1 MDNISSLNYFIPEL
15 TLTLTILIL
24 IIYDLFLKKEE
35 SNYTVYVASAG
46 LVFTMFML
54 LTSYSNVETNLFMG
68 MVAHDPFSFFFKFL
82 FVLAAFFTVIISSTS
97 SEMKGKYHGEFNTFV
112 LAITLGMFLLA
123 SAINLLLVY
132 IAFELVS
139 VTSYVVAGYLKDSKR
154 GSEAAL
160 KYVIYGGVSSGIM
173 LYGFSLLYGLTGT
186 LDISEIGRILSQNN
200 SGELTVLVSFLMILA
215 GFGYKIASVPFH
227 FWAPDVYEGSPTA
240 FTAFLSVGP
249 KAAGFAVL
257 IRFFNTA
264 FVSTGSVNMPEWFA
278 LEQLDWPQIMMWI
291 SAITMTLGNL
301 VALKQDNVKRMLAYS
316 SIAHAGYV
324 LMGIVVLTQDGL
336 FAMMFYL
343 SAYYLM
349 NLGAFFVVLNVA
361 DRFGSEEI
369 DGYNGL
375 VYKAPFLA
383 VCMGIFMFSLA
394 GIPPT
399 VGFIGKFYL
408 FAALIKGGSAY
419 YSLAV
424 IGAMNSVVSLYY
436 YARVLRAMFVRGEVS
451 DAVSP
456 IIKTPVVVIG
466 VLALPVMLF
475 GIYWV
480 PLSDFAHAS
489 LKLLII
495 H

>member
-15 TLTLTILIL
+15 TLTLTILVL
-24 IIYDLFLKKEE
+24 IVYDLFLKKEE
-35 SNYTVYVASAG
+35 SNYTAYVAAAG
-46 LVFTMFML
+46 LVFTLVTL
-54 LTSYSNVETNLFMG
+54 LSSYSNVETSLFLG
-68 MVAHDPFSFFFKFL
+68 MIAHDPFSFFFKFL
-82 FVLAAFFTVIISSTS
+82 FVLTAFFTVVISSTS
-97 SEMKGKYHGEFNTFV
+97 LEMKGKFHGEFNTFV
-112 LAITLGMFLLA
+112 LLITLGMFLLA
-123 SAINLLLVY
+123 SAMNLLLVY

-139 VTSYVVAGYLKDSKR
+139 VTSYIVSGYLKDSKR

-200 SGELTVLVSFLMILA
+200 SGDLTVLVSFLMILA

-249 KAAGFAVL
+249 KAAGFALL
-257 IRFFNTA
+257 IRFLNTA
-264 FVSTGSVNMPEWFA
+264 FVSQDNVNMASWGA
-278 LEQLDWPQIMMWI
+278 LEQLAWPEIMMWI

-301 VALKQDNVKRMLAYS
+301 VALKQDNVKRLLAYS

-419 YSLAV
+419 YPLAI
-424 IGAMNSVVSLYY
+424 IGALNSVVSLYY
-436 YARVLRAMFVRGEVS
+436 YARVLRAMFVRGE
-451 DAVSP
+451 AVDSEMP
-456 IIKTPVVVIG
+456 IIKTPVAVIG
-466 VLALPVMLF
+466 MLAFPVLLL
-475 GIYWV
+475 GLYWA

>member
-15 TLTLTILIL
+15 TLTLTILTL
-24 IIYDLFLKKEE
+24 IVYDLFLKKEE

-54 LTSYSNVETNLFMG
+54 LTSYSNVESSLFMG

-97 SEMKGKYHGEFNTFV
+97 SEMKGKHHGEFNTFIIV
-112 LAITLGMFLLA
+112 ITLGLFLLS
-123 SAINLLLVY
+123 SAINLLLIY
-132 IAFELVS
+132 IALELVS
-139 VTSYVVAGYLKDSKR
+139 VTSYVVSGYLKDSKR

-186 LDISEIGRILSQNN
+186 LDIAEIGRILSQNN
-200 SGELTVLVSFLMILA
+200 SGELSVLVSFLMILA

-227 FWAPDVYEGSPTA
+227 FWSPDVYEGSPTA

-257 IRFFNTA
+257 IRFFNIA

-278 LEQLDWPQIMMWI
+278 LKQLDWPQIMMWV

-349 NLGAFFVVLNVA
+349 NLGAFFVVLNVS
-361 DRFGSEEI
+361 DRFGLEEI

-383 VCMGIFMFSLA
+383 VCMGIFMLSLA

-424 IGAMNSVVSLYY
+424 LGAMNSVVSLYY
-436 YARVLRAMFVRGEVS
+436 YARVLRAMFFRGEVS
-451 DAVSP
+451 DAEPP
-456 IIKTPVVVIG
+456 IVKTPVVVIG
-466 VLALPVMLF
+466 MLALPVMIL
-475 GIYWV
+475 GIYWA

-489 LKLLII
+489 LKLLIS

>member
-1 MDNISSLNYFIPEL
+1 LDNISSLNYFIPEL

-24 IIYDLFLKKEE
+24 IVYDLFLKKEE

-46 LVFTMFML
+46 LVLTMFML
-54 LTSYSNVETNLFMG
+54 LTSYSNVESSLFMG

-97 SEMKGKYHGEFNTFV
+97 SEMKGKHHGEFNTFI
-112 LAITLGMFLLA
+112 LSITLGLFLLS
-123 SAINLLLVY
+123 SAINLLLIY

-139 VTSYVVAGYLKDSKR
+139 VTSYVVSGYLKDSKR

-186 LDISEIGRILSQNN
+186 LDIAEIGRILSQNN
-200 SGELTVLVSFLMILA
+200 SGELSVLVSFLMILA

-227 FWAPDVYEGSPTA
+227 FWSPDVYEGSPTA

-257 IRFFNTA
+257 IRFFNIA
-264 FVSTGSVNMPEWFA
+264 FVSSGSVNMPEWFA
-278 LEQLDWPQIMMWI
+278 LKQLDWPQIMMWI

-349 NLGAFFVVLNVA
+349 NLGAFFVVLNVS
-361 DRFGSEEI
+361 DRFGLEEI

-375 VYKAPFLA
+375 VYKAPFLSI
-383 VCMGIFMFSLA
+383 CMGIFMLSLA

-424 IGAMNSVVSLYY
+424 LGAMNSVVSLYY
-436 YARVLRAMFVRGEVS
+436 YARVLRAMFLRGEVS

-456 IIKTPVVVIG
+456 IVKTPVVVIG
-466 VLALPVMLF
+466 VLALPVMIL
-475 GIYWV
+475 GIYWA

-489 LKLLII
+489 LKLLIS

>member
-35 SNYTVYVASAG
+35 SSYTVYVAAAG

-54 LTSYSNVETNLFMG
+54 LTSYSNVETSLFMG

-82 FVLAAFFTVIISSTS
+82 FVLAAFFTLIISSTS
-97 SEMKGKYHGEFNTFV
+97 LEMKGRFHGEFNTFILV
-112 LAITLGMFLLA
+112 ITLGLFLLS
-123 SAINLLLVY
+123 SAINLLLIY
-132 IAFELVS
+132 IALELVS
-139 VTSYVVAGYLKDSKR
+139 VTSYVVSGYLKDSKR

-186 LDISEIGRILSQNN
+186 LDIAEIGRILSQNN
-200 SGELTVLVSFLMILA
+200 SGELSVLVSFLMILA

-227 FWAPDVYEGSPTA
+227 FWSPDVYEGSPTA

-257 IRFFNTA
+257 IRFFNIA
-264 FVSTGSVNMPEWFA
+264 FVSTGSVNKDEWFA
-278 LEQLDWPQIMMWI
+278 LELLNWPQIMMWV
-291 SAITMTLGNL
+291 SAITMTLGNF

-316 SIAHAGYV
+316 SIAHAGYI

-349 NLGAFFVVLNVA
+349 NLGAFFVVLNVS
-361 DRFGSEEI
+361 DRFGFEEI

-383 VCMGIFMFSLA
+383 ICMGIFMLSLA

-408 FAALIKGGSAY
+408 FAALIKGGSEY

-424 IGAMNSVVSLYY
+424 LGAMNSVVSLYY
-436 YARVLRAMFVRGEVS
+436 YARVLRAMFFRGELS
-451 DAVSP
+451 DAVPP
-456 IIKTPVVVIG
+456 IVKTPVVVIG
-466 VLALPVMLF
+466 MLALPVMIL
-475 GIYWV
+475 GIYWA

-489 LKLLII
+489 LKLLIS